1 MADNTPDFEN
11 MSPEEI
17 MKWMET
23 LAVRQGATEGLT
35 TSADDDIPEIDPTT
49 VQIDE
54 PGYVPYDTKVGSS
67 SKPAAPP
74 EQPPA
79 RTAQPL
85 TPPART
91 PQPPAPPSTPP
102 ARTAQ
107 PLTPPA
113 RTPQPPAPPSTPP
126 ARTAQPPAA
135 QRPNTIDQNALEWL
149 NDFTSEQENSLFNLD
164 LSGSAVSE
172 AAPIDDPMAW
182 LNDLAAIAP
191 ETIEPPLAPA
201 VELPSGDTM
210 AWLEQLAREQGARA
224 DEMTTDVAV
233 PDFSKLGADLN
244 VPSIQDPTSFL
255 ESLASAEGYDEEGVT
270 ATRREPASAVEAD
283 EIEQINQAIS
293 SGTVSPEQMLKWQE
307 AQMEKA
313 MQIEDDDLIADYDPD
328 APPVPAELPAWLIDT
343 LGMPPTEQAQP
354 ANRPSLE
361 SLFPETDAPLGIPNT
376 AEIEALFP
384 DVPDL
389 ADEDEAEKLAEIE
402 AIIQTEHDPW
412 AEAFDDEY
420 AQGEVDI
427 TKLPDWYERNLK
439 DPSRIAAVERMEQ
452 TGDALPVEDKLPA
465 GQQQPTPEWM
475 IEIVSAPQT
484 PAFEPVTAAVADIP
498 DWIKEA
504 EAAVNTEEIP
514 AWLLETIQQTSA
526 PEPELMDM
534 VIDEP
539 APPASISPAAPAPRP
554 AAVVGDGSS
563 LAEARRLAQAND
575 LMGSLAHYERLIRA
589 QINLDDVVDDL
600 SSLSRQH
607 RDNPLVFRL
616 LGDGLMRQ
624 GKLQQALDT
633 YRQAL
638 NQL

>member
-35 TSADDDIPEIDPTT
+35 TSADDEIPVIDPTT

-67 SKPAAPP
+67 SSKPAAPP

-79 RTAQPL
+79 RTVP
-85 TPPART
+85 
-91 PQPPAPPSTPP
+91 PPAPPPPAQPP
-102 ARTAQ
+102 ARVVV
-107 PLTPPA
+107 P
-113 RTPQPPAPPSTPP
+113 PPAPPMQTPP
-126 ARTAQPPAA
+126 PVQAAPYAEQPAA
-135 QRPNTIDQNALEWL
+135 QRPSSIDQNALEWL

-164 LSGSAVSE
+164 LTGSAVTEE
-172 AAPIDDPMAW
+172 APADDPMAW

-191 ETIEPPLAPA
+191 ETVETPPAPA
-201 VELPSGDTM
+201 VELSGGDTM
-210 AWLEQLAREQGARA
+210 AWLEQLAREQGARS
-224 DEMTTDVAV
+224 DEMTTDATV
-233 PDFSKLGADLN
+233 PDFSKLGTALD
-244 VPSIQDPTSFL
+244 VSPIQDPSSFL

-270 ATRREPASAVEAD
+270 ATRRETVIANEAD
-283 EIEQINQAIS
+283 EIDQINQAIS

-313 MQIEDDDLIADYDPD
+313 MQIEDDDDLIDEYDPD
-328 APPVPAELPAWLIDT
+328 APAVPAELPAWLVDT
-343 LGMPPTEQAQP
+343 LGMPPPVQAQP
-354 ANRPSLE
+354 DNRPSLE
-361 SLFPETDAPLGIPNT
+361 SLFPEMDTLPSAPPEIPISS
-376 AEIEALFP
+376 EMDALFP
-384 DVPDL
+384 DAL
-389 ADEDEAEKLAEIE
+389 SMSDEADDMTESEQ
-402 AIIQTEHDPW
+402 IIQTERDPW

-427 TKLPDWYERNLK
+427 TRLPDWYEQNLK
-439 DPSRIAAVERMEQ
+439 DPSRLAAVERLEQ

-475 IEIVSAPQT
+475 VETVSQPQM
-484 PAFEPVTAAVADIP
+484 PAFEPVASAVEDVP

-504 EAAVNTEEIP
+504 EAAVNTNEIP
-514 AWLLETIQQTSA
+514 AWLLETIQETSA
-526 PEPELMDM
+526 PEPELMEII
-534 VIDEP
+534 IDEP
-539 APPASISPAAPAPRP
+539 APPPAPPAPLPVAVSAAPAPRP
-554 AAVVGDGSS
+554 AAAAGDGLS

-575 LMGSLAHYERLIRA
+575 LSSSLTQYEGLIRA
-589 QINLDDVVDDL
+589 QVNVDDVVDDL

-607 RDNPLVFRL
+607 RDNPLVFRI

>member
-35 TSADDDIPEIDPTT
+35 TSADDEIPVIDPTT

-67 SKPAAPP
+67 SKPVAPP

-79 RTAQPL
+79 RTVPSP
-85 TPPART
+85 TPPPPAHVV
-91 PQPPAPPSTPP
+91 PPPAPPMQTPP
-102 ARTAQ
+102 
-107 PLTPPA
+107 PA
-113 RTPQPPAPPSTPP
+113 EAAPY
-126 ARTAQPPAA
+126 AEQPAA
-135 QRPNTIDQNALEWL
+135 QRPSSIDQNALEWL

-164 LSGSAVSE
+164 LTGSAVTEE
-172 AAPIDDPMAW
+172 ALAADPMAW

-191 ETIEPPLAPA
+191 ETVETPPAPP
-201 VELPSGDTM
+201 VELSGGDTM
-210 AWLEQLAREQGARA
+210 AWLEQLAREQGARP
-224 DEMTTDVAV
+224 DEMTTDASL
-233 PDFSKLGADLN
+233 PDFSKLGTALD
-244 VPSIQDPTSFL
+244 VSPIQDPSSFL

-270 ATRREPASAVEAD
+270 ATRRESAIASEAD
-283 EIEQINQAIS
+283 EIDQINQAIS

-313 MQIEDDDLIADYDPD
+313 MQIEDDDDLIDEYDPD
-328 APPVPAELPAWLIDT
+328 APAVPAELPAWLVDT
-343 LGMPPTEQAQP
+343 LGMPPPVQAQTD
-354 ANRPSLE
+354 NRPSLE
-361 SLFPETDAPLGIPNT
+361 SLFPEMDTLPSALPEIPISP
-376 AEIEALFP
+376 EMDALFP
-384 DVPDL
+384 DALDMS
-389 ADEDEAEKLAEIE
+389 DEADDMTESEQ
-402 AIIQTEHDPW
+402 IIQTERDPW

-427 TKLPDWYERNLK
+427 TRLPDWYEQNLK
-439 DPSRIAAVERMEQ
+439 DPSRLAAVERLEQ
-452 TGDALPVEDKLPA
+452 AGDALPVEDKLPA

-475 IEIVSAPQT
+475 VETVSQPQIQ
-484 PAFEPVTAAVADIP
+484 AFEPVASAVEDMP

-504 EAAVNTEEIP
+504 EAAVNINEIP
-514 AWLLETIQQTSA
+514 AWLLETIQETSA
-526 PEPELMDM
+526 PEPELMEFI
-534 VIDEP
+534 IDEP
-539 APPASISPAAPAPRP
+539 APPPAPVPVAVPAAPAPRP
-554 AAVVGDGSS
+554 AAVAGDGIS
-563 LAEARRLAQAND
+563 LAEARRLVQAND
-575 LMGSLAHYERLIRA
+575 LISSLMHYEGLIRA
-589 QINLDDVVDDL
+589 QVNVDDVVDDL

-607 RDNPLVFRL
+607 RDNPLVFRI